1 LSDDISRT
9 AAADDTLYVNNNIYL
24 TNNQLQH
31 YNDKD
36 LKKYQQ
42 QQQQMH
48 GQNKDMRKQEEAFL
62 RLNTGQIYRY
72 KLENFSNYGTVTC
85 NSENTFGQ
93 SGPCLYHILAAG
105 EFTIF
110 VIISKVISGK

>member
-1 LSDDISRT
+1 
-9 AAADDTLYVNNNIYL
+9 VNNNIYL

-48 GQNKDMRKQEEAFL
+48 GQNKDMMRKQEEAFL

-110 VIISKVISGK
+110 KNNEKKYIFIFK